1 MNPLFLSM
9 TFETV
14 PNLPSPKFLTI
25 IKSDS
30 LGDPFTYFL
39 VINYC
44 IDMILDCLP
53 SLFWNFTCEDVRSY
67 ETIFFFFIKHYYLS
81 TNADFVLF

>member
-1 MNPLFLSM
+1 M
-9 TFETV
+9 TYETV
-14 PNLPSPKFLTI
+14 PNFPSPKFLTN

-39 VINYC
+39 VISSC

-53 SLFWNFTCEDVRSY
+53 SLLWNFTCEAARSY
-67 ETIFFFFIKHYYLS
+67 EAILFFFIKHYYLS
-81 TNADFVLF
+81 ANDDFVLF